1 MQLSLCKICSLTA
14 NDKLCT
20 SLGEAP
26 VCTECFMQRA
36 ETPVDLHTAA
46 IEAVRTKRP
55 IPAAIKAK
63 ITVWIGDGHYLPMA
77 EWYRQNAQL
86 PAIVDDIDV
95 EGEEILVDVMAKIK
109 TITDQEA
116 FEACLP
122 KIKPREHGLLTAMK
136 SRVISYFTIAFDI
149 NYHASI

>member
-1 MQLSLCKICSLTA
+1 MPLSLCKICSLTA
-14 NDKLCT
+14 NNKLCT
-20 SLGEAP
+20 SLGATP
-26 VCTECFMQRA
+26 ICTECFMQRA
-36 ETPVDLHTAA
+36 ETPMDLHSAA
-46 IEAVRTKRP
+46 LEAERTKRS
-55 IPAAIKAK
+55 IPSAIKAK

-86 PAIVDDIDV
+86 PAIVDDVDV
-95 EGEEILVDVMAKIK
+95 EGEEILVDVLDKIK
-109 TITDQEA
+109 SITDQEA

-122 KIKPREHGLLTAMK
+122 KIKPRKPGLFTTMK